1 MKPALT
7 IIDGYATRKPSDWAE
22 VELLPLSER
31 TEEVLNALRE
41 LPVFNPPHDAYEPLE
56 DFPAGYTV
64 IPFDGVARTRFL
76 LTINGEDYYINTE
89 GSNYC
94 RYALRLGT
102 AVKVPA
108 DRRREA
114 RRRELISTLDSA
126 INKLRVALR
135 NAHDDKLTVKD
146 FENIEA
152 AATDAT
158 IAHEDFWNL
167 TK

>member
-22 VELLPLSER
+22 VELLPLAER

-76 LTINGEDYYINTE
+76 FTINGEDYYINTE

-102 AVKVPA
+102 AVKPPVE
-108 DRRREA
+108 RRRDA
-114 RRRELISTLDSA
+114 RRRELICTLEGA

-135 NAHDDKLTVKD
+135 NAHDDQLTVKD
-146 FENIEA
+146 FEGIQA
-152 AATDAT
+152 AATNAT
-158 IAHEDFWNL
+158 IAYEDFWNL

>member
-1 MKPALT
+1 MNPALT
-7 IIDGYATRKPSDWAE
+7 IIDGFTTRKPSDWAE
-22 VELLPLSER
+22 VELLPLAER
-31 TEEVLNALRE
+31 TEAVLNALRE

-56 DFPAGYTV
+56 DFPEGHTV
-64 IPFDGVARTRFL
+64 INGFTFTRFL
-76 LTINGEDYYINTE
+76 LSINGEDYYINTE

-94 RYALRLGT
+94 RYAVRLGT

-114 RRRELISTLDSA
+114 QRRELISTLDSA
-126 INKLRVALR
+126 INKLRNALR
-135 NAHDDKLTVKD
+135 NAHDDTLTVKD
-146 FENIEA
+146 FEKIEA

-167 TK
+167 AK